1 MALTFFNRIMLT
13 DEYFMRIA
21 LQQAQLAF
29 EADEIPIGA
38 VVVAQNTVI
47 AKGFNQVERLQD
59 VTAHAEILAIT
70 AASNYLGSKY
80 LKDCTLYVT
89 LEPCP
94 MCGGAI
100 YWGQLG
106 RLVYGAAD
114 IKRGCESMNLN
125 VLHPKTNIIRGV
137 LGEESRKLIR
147 LFFEQKRL

>member
-1 MALTFFNRIMLT
+1 MLT

-21 LQQAQLAF
+21 LQQAQFAF
-29 EADEIPIGA
+29 EEDEIPIGA
-38 VVVAQNTVI
+38 VIVAQNTII
-47 AKGFNQVERLQD
+47 AKAFNQVERLQD

-100 YWGQLG
+100 YWGQMG
-106 RLVYGAAD
+106 RLVYGASD
-114 IKRGCESMNLN
+114 IKRGCESMELN
-125 VLHPKTNIIRGV
+125 VLHPKTDVVRGV
-137 LGEESRKLIR
+137 LGEESRQLIR

>member
-1 MALTFFNRIMLT
+1 MLT

-29 EADEIPIGA
+29 DADEIPIGA
-38 VVVAQNTVI
+38 VIVAHNTII
-47 AKGFNQVERLQD
+47 AKAFNQVERLQD

-100 YWGQLG
+100 YWGQMG
-106 RLVYGAAD
+106 RLVYGASD
-114 IKRGCESMNLN
+114 IKRGCESMELK
-125 VLHPKTNIIRGV
+125 VLHPKTEVLRGV
-137 LGEESRKLIR
+137 LAEESRKLIR